1 MSKDNLCIQEFLP
14 SQVLERHTGLDQKR
28 RKYLE
33 LMNDKTAPWANVHG
47 LDQRHDD
54 FEDFRF
60 LYYKFFISC
69 QVLLISK
76 KWQGMHAR
84 GTSQTN
90 GYSFNLRDLFTE
102 LSRSFCNK
110 IDEEIFQQAGD
121 VIHRYTTGEVS
132 F

>member
-76 KWQGMHAR
+76 NGKVCTRAEHHKQMDIR
-84 GTSQTN
+84 SIYVTSSLN
-90 GYSFNLRDLFTE
+90 
-102 LSRSFCNK
+102 
-110 IDEEIFQQAGD
+110 
-121 VIHRYTTGEVS
+121 
-132 F
+132 